1 MENYTVTASVHKG
14 TCAEAHLNHNRR
26 TIAVPHADK
35 DRLHLDRAYIDMD
48 IEEAY
53 HFFDKALEE
62 YNKGKKPSRRIANYY
77 EHIKAQYEK
86 GEQAIQQARSR
97 GASRKELAK
106 LKAKRPTLFSEIIV
120 TLANCEAY
128 NGLFACGGKMEQT
141 SIDILNE
148 YMSSFT
154 ERNPHLFV
162 FSAHLHLSEQTPHI
176 HIDYIPWTDL
186 KGRGLPVRV
195 SENGAFMQQGLTSGK
210 RGDIGTIAFQEQE
223 RCALSE
229 IAKKHNI
236 TIAENQHTKKHL
248 SKEEYILNK
257 EKQKTQA
264 DRDLIN
270 GSAEQVVK
278 MQDELLAYLS
288 ENKIAEAFSDHIEN
302 IDLRQI
308 VQHYTEQE
316 KDNKKILAQS
326 WQEFNGY
333 TADFFSSYRT
343 AKGLL
348 WNEIQQARKT
358 QHYNKKRLQDLIY
371 DITDSTDFFLVKVVK
386 LFIALFVAIGNAR
399 FETHLEELQEANRQ
413 LKAQAKKVMQ
423 QSNDVSQTLKLKD
436 FDKIET
442 ALHEYEYRLTSL
454 RAYIQQTVNEVLTEQ
469 GEIENTR

>member
-1 MENYTVTASVHKG
+1 MGYTLTASVHKG

-35 DRLHLDRAYIDMD
+35 NRLHLDTAYIDMSV
-48 IEEAY
+48 EQAY
-53 HFFDKALEE
+53 SILFDKALEE
-62 YNKGKKPSRRIANYY
+62 YNKGKKPSRRIKNYY

-97 GASRKELAK
+97 GASRKELAL

-120 TLANCEAY
+120 TLGNCDAY
-128 NGLFACGGKMEQT
+128 NGLFACGGDKEQI

-148 YMSSFT
+148 YMETFKN
-154 ERNPHLFV
+154 RNPHLFV

-186 KGRGLPVRV
+186 EGRGLPVRV

-210 RGDIGTIAFQEQE
+210 SGDIGTIAFQEQE

-248 SKEEYILNK
+248 SKEEYILTK
-257 EKQKTQA
+257 EKEKTQA

-278 MQDELLAYLS
+278 LQDELLAYLN
-288 ENKIAEAFSDHIEN
+288 ENKLEEAFSEHIEN

-326 WQEFNGY
+326 WQEFNSY

-343 AKGLL
+343 SKELL

-358 QHYNKKRLQDLIY
+358 QRYNKKLLADLIY
-371 DITDSTDFFLVKVVK
+371 DITDSNDFFIIKIFK
-386 LFIALFVAIGNAR
+386 LFMALFVAIGNAR
-399 FETHLEELQEANRQ
+399 SENHIEQLQEANRR
-413 LKAQAKKVMQ
+413 LKEQARNIMK
-423 QSNDVSQTLKLKD
+423 QSEGVSAILRSKD
-436 FDKIET
+436 FENIET
-442 ALHEYEYRLTSL
+442 YLKQYDIALNKAIEYIHTT
-454 RAYIQQTVNEVLTEQ
+454 AQTVGVQILTE
-469 GEIENTR
+469 NCR

>member
-333 TADFFSSYRT
+333 IADFFSSYRT

-348 WNEIQQARKT
+348 CNEIQQARKT
-358 QHYNKKRLQDLIY
+358 QHYNKKRLQDLIC
-371 DITDSTDFFLVKVVK
+371 DITDSTDFFIVKIFK
-386 LFIALFVAIGNAR
+386 LFIALFVAIGNAKH
-399 FETHLEELQEANRQ
+399 ENHLEELQEANRQ

-423 QSNDVSQTLKLKD
+423 QSNDVSQTLKTKD
-436 FDKIET
+436 FENIES
-442 ALHEYEYRLTSL
+442 ALSEYEKRLKTLS
-454 RAYIQQTVNEVLTEQ
+454 AYINRTVNDVLTVQAERQ
-469 GEIENTR
+469 NTR

>member
-1 MENYTVTASVHKG
+1 MAT
-14 TCAEAHLNHNRR
+14 
-26 TIAVPHADK
+26 
-35 DRLHLDRAYIDMD
+35 
-48 IEEAY
+48 
-53 HFFDKALEE
+53 F
-62 YNKGKKPSRRIANYY
+62 
-77 EHIKAQYEK
+77 Q
-86 GEQAIQQARSR
+86 
-97 GASRKELAK
+97 
-106 LKAKRPTLFSEIIV
+106 
-120 TLANCEAY
+120 
-128 NGLFACGGKMEQT
+128 
-141 SIDILNE
+141 
-148 YMSSFT
+148 

-162 FSAHLHLSEQTPHI
+162 FSSHLHLSEKCPHI
-176 HIDYIPWTDL
+176 HIDYVSWTDL
-186 KGRGLPVRV
+186 EGRGLPVRV

-436 FDKIET
+436 FDNIET

>member
-436 FDKIET
+436 FDNIET

>member
-26 TIAVPHADK
+26 TIAVPHADI

-436 FDKIET
+436 FDNIET

>member
-371 DITDSTDFFLVKVVK
+371 DITDSTDFFIVKIFK
-386 LFIALFVAIGNAR
+386 LFIALFVAIGNAKH
-399 FETHLEELQEANRQ
+399 ENHLEELQEANRQ

-423 QSNDVSQTLKLKD
+423 QSNDVSQTLKTKD
-436 FDKIET
+436 FDNIES
-442 ALHEYEYRLTSL
+442 ALSDYEKRLKTLS
-454 RAYIQQTVNEVLTEQ
+454 AYINRTVNDVLTVQAERQ
-469 GEIENTR
+469 NTR

>member
-436 FDKIET
+436 FDNIET

-454 RAYIQQTVNEVLTEQ
+454 RAYIKQTVNEVLTEQ

>member
-86 GEQAIQQARSR
+86 GEQAIRQARSR

-436 FDKIET
+436 FDNIET

>member
-35 DRLHLDRAYIDMD
+35 NRLHLDTAYIDMD
-48 IEEAY
+48 IKEAY
-53 HFFDKALEE
+53 RFLFEKALEE
-62 YNKGKKPSRRIANYY
+62 YNKEKKPSRRIANYY

-120 TLANCEAY
+120 TISNCEAH
-128 NGLFACGGKMEQT
+128 NGLFACGGKNEQV

-148 YMSSFT
+148 YMSSFSK
-154 ERNPHLFV
+154 RNPHLFV
-162 FSAHLHLSEQTPHI
+162 FSAHIHLSEQTPHI

-186 KGRGLPVRV
+186 EGRGLPVRV

-223 RCALSE
+223 RKALSE

-236 TIAENQHTKKHL
+236 TIAENKHTKKHL
-248 SKEEYILNK
+248 SKEEYILTK
-257 EKQKTQA
+257 EKERAEA
-264 DRDLIN
+264 DRELIN

-288 ENKIAEAFSDHIEN
+288 ENKIGEAFSDHIEN
-302 IDLRQI
+302 IDLRQ
-308 VQHYTEQE
+308 VVHQYSEQE
-316 KDNKKILAQS
+316 KDNKKILAQQ
-326 WQEFNGY
+326 WQEFNSY

-343 AKGLL
+343 SKELL
-348 WNEIQQARKT
+348 WNEIQQTRKT

-371 DITDSTDFFLVKVVK
+371 DITDSTDFFIVKIVK

-399 FETHLEELQEANRQ
+399 YENHLEELQEANRQ

-423 QSNDVSQTLKLKD
+423 QSNDVSQTLKTKD
-436 FDKIET
+436 FDNIESALSEYNKILNSTME
-442 ALHEYEYRLTSL
+442 
-454 RAYIQQTVNEVLTEQ
+454 YIQTTARTVGLH
-469 GEIENTR
+469 IENENSR

>member
-176 HIDYIPWTDL
+176 HIDYIPWTNL

-371 DITDSTDFFLVKVVK
+371 DITDSTDFFIVKIFK
-386 LFIALFVAIGNAR
+386 LFIALFVAIGNAKH
-399 FETHLEELQEANRQ
+399 ENHLEELQEANRQ

-423 QSNDVSQTLKLKD
+423 QSNDVSQTLKTKD
-436 FDKIET
+436 FENIES
-442 ALHEYEYRLTSL
+442 ALSEYEKRLKTLS
-454 RAYIQQTVNEVLTEQ
+454 AYINRTVNDVLTVQAERQ
-469 GEIENTR
+469 NTR